1 MEVSIRPSDTDKT
14 EDYWMERRNID
25 ENMRTWWQ
33 QSGRKDFDF
42 YFDMKGAL
50 EDYKQYYKERLQAA
64 DQVGKR

>member
-33 QSGRKDFDF
+33 QSGRKDFDV
-42 YFDMKGAL
+42 YFDMQGAL